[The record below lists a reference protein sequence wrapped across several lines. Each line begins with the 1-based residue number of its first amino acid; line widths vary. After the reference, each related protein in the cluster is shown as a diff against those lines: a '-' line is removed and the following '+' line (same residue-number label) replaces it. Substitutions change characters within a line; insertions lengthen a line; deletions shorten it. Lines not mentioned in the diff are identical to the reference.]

1 MNRHLAGDRLRA
13 VVSFVIVISAL
24 AFPVGVLAH
33 AELETVSPADG
44 AVVTEAPAEI
54 VMTFSE
60 DLDPDK
66 SSIVVVDA
74 SGTTIASGGIVDPAD
89 PTRMVLALSGLGA
102 GAYELRW
109 TSASTEDGDI
119 DRGTTSFTYAPPPSP
134 SPTVAATTTPSA
146 PPSASPSIVP
156 SPASTASPSPSADG
170 TPAAS
175 STDILL
181 PIVAALAVVVL
192 LGAWLLHNRAR
203 GARP

>member
-13 VVSFVIVISAL
+13 VASLVIVLTAF
-24 AFPVGVLAH
+24 AFPAGVLAH

-44 AVVTEAPAEI
+44 AVVTEVPAEI

-60 DLDPDK
+60 ALDPDK

-74 SGTTIASGGIVDPAD
+74 SGTTVVSGGVVDSAE
-89 PTRMVLALSGLGA
+89 PTRMVLALSGLEA

-109 TSASTEDGDI
+109 TSASAEDGDI
-119 DRGTTSFTYAPPPSP
+119 DRGTTSFTYSPPPSP
-134 SPTVAATTTPSA
+134 SPTVAATAAPSASPSA
-146 PPSASPSIVP
+146 PPSAT
-156 SPASTASPSPSADG
+156 PAPTASPTPSADG
-170 TPAAS
+170 APAAS

-192 LGAWLLHNRAR
+192 LGAWLLRNRAR

>member
-1 MNRHLAGDRLRA
+1 MSRHASPRRRLATVLF
-13 VVSFVIVISAL
+13 SSLLLAL
-24 AFPVGVLAH
+24 AVPAVILAH

-44 AVVTEAPAEI
+44 AVVTELPAEI

-74 SGTTIASGGIVDPAD
+74 AGTTIVSGGVVDSAD
-89 PTRMVLALSGLGA
+89 PTRMTLAISGLEA

-134 SPTVAATTTPSA
+134 SPTVAVTAAPSVS
-146 PPSASPSIVP
+146 PSASPSAT
-156 SPASTASPSPSADG
+156 PAPTAAPSPSAGG

-175 STDILL
+175 STDIIL

-192 LGAWLLHNRAR
+192 LGAWLLRNRAR
-203 GARP
+203 GTRP